1 MNNTKEKIFVKGLK
15 VFKPQVEWVKASISF
30 NKDQFYIWYTEKMND
45 ETLWTKVKRT
55 DYKTGED
62 VLNKNGEQ
70 IFDDYINIQIQ
81 ENKKGELYASVNT
94 WKPEKTP
101 ESEKPSE
108 PENDSEIKTLGQ
120 SISDDIPF

>member
-1 MNNTKEKIFVKGLK
+1 MNNTKEKIFVNGLK

-62 VLNKNGEQ
+62 VLNKNGKQ
-70 IFDDYINIQIQ
+70 IFDDYMNIQIQ

-94 WKPEKTP
+94 WKPVKTP

>member
-1 MNNTKEKIFVKGLK
+1 MNNTKEKIFVNGLK

-62 VLNKNGEQ
+62 MLDKNGKQ
-70 IFDDYINIQIQ
+70 IFDDYMNIQIQ

-94 WKPEKTP
+94 WKPLITP

>member
-1 MNNTKEKIFVKGLK
+1 MNNTKEKIFVNGLK

-30 NKDQFYIWYTEKMND
+30 NKDQFYIWYTKKMND

-62 VLNKNGEQ
+62 MLDKNGKQ
-70 IFDDYINIQIQ
+70 IFDDYMNIQIQ

-94 WKPEKTP
+94 WKSVKTP

>member
-1 MNNTKEKIFVKGLK
+1 MNNTKEKIFVNGLK

-30 NKDQFYIWYTEKMND
+30 NKDKFYIWYTQKMND

-62 VLNKNGEQ
+62 MLDKNGKQ
-70 IFDDYINIQIQ
+70 IFDDYMNIQIQ

-94 WKPEKTP
+94 WKSVKTP

>member
-1 MNNTKEKIFVKGLK
+1 MNNTKEKIFVNGLK

-62 VLNKNGEQ
+62 MLDKNGKQ
-70 IFDDYINIQIQ
+70 IFDDYMNIQIQ
-81 ENKKGELYASVNT
+81 EVNYMQVLTPGNLKKHLSQKNHLNQKMIV
-94 WKPEKTP
+94 KLK
-101 ESEKPSE
+101 
-108 PENDSEIKTLGQ
+108 L
-120 SISDDIPF
+120 

>member
-1 MNNTKEKIFVKGLK
+1 MNNTKEKIFVNGLK

-62 VLNKNGEQ
+62 MLDKNGKQ
-70 IFDDYINIQIQ
+70 IFDDYMNIQIQ

-94 WKPEKTP
+94 WKPLKTP

>member
-1 MNNTKEKIFVKGLK
+1 MNNTKEKIFVNGLK

-94 WKPEKTP
+94 WKPVKTP

>member
-1 MNNTKEKIFVKGLK
+1 MNNTKEKIFVNGLK

-62 VLNKNGEQ
+62 MLDKNGKQ
-70 IFDDYINIQIQ
+70 IFDDYMNIQIQ

-94 WKPEKTP
+94 WKPVKTP

>member
-1 MNNTKEKIFVKGLK
+1 MNNTKEKIFVNGLK

-62 VLNKNGEQ
+62 MLDKNGKQ
-70 IFDDYINIQIQ
+70 IFDDYMNIQIQ

-94 WKPEKTP
+94 WKSVKTP